1 MAQATITYGNLAL
14 SLDGSEAFVTN
25 TCQGM
30 ANILAPDFVGEAEQE
45 TAPVEQETAPVEQ
58 EATPAS
64 AKEYAPCEDG
74 VFNWQEYS
82 LEKIRSDSRFDT
94 VLDDAKIIYSIAVEL
109 VAKKL
114 AESGRDR
121 FGNVRADRDMRVFM
135 HRTGF
140 GYKRVERLLRLLSC
154 GYGLITIE
162 TYGERS
168 DGSFG
173 HVLLINENPF
183 PLRSPTAHQK
193 DDCLEPDRDKL
204 ITGEDFSCL
213 LDNRCI
219 YLVSDEARKL
229 YENIVEE
236 AQKSARIDAADSKH
250 RAYINLSSK
259 DVRLYF
265 GLDCTE
271 GHVTAL
277 FKELDETGIGLISRT
292 RKLKERFATIYLNG
306 FDTSSLS

>member
-25 TCQGM
+25 TCQSM
-30 ANILAPDFVGEAEQE
+30 ANFLDPDFVGK
-45 TAPVEQETAPVEQ
+45 VEQETAPVEQ
-58 EATPAS
+58 GTAPAS
-64 AKEYAPCEDG
+64 AQEDVAALREDG
-74 VFNWQEYS
+74 VFNWQKYS
-82 LEKIRSDSRFDT
+82 LEKIRSDPRFDT
-94 VLDDAKIIYSIAVEL
+94 VLDDAKIIYAIAIEVM
-109 VAKKL
+109 AKKL

-121 FGNVRADRDMRVFM
+121 FGKVRADRDMRVFM

-140 GYKRVERLLRLLSC
+140 SYKRVERLLRLLSC
-154 GYGLITIE
+154 GYGLISIE

-173 HVLLINENPF
+173 HVLHINENPF

>member
-14 SLDGSEAFVTN
+14 SLDGSEAFVAN

-30 ANILAPDFVGEAEQE
+30 ANILDSGFVGEVKQE
-45 TAPVEQETAPVEQ
+45 AAPVEQETAP
-58 EATPAS
+58 AS
-64 AKEYAPCEDG
+64 AQEDVATLCEDD
-74 VFNWQEYS
+74 VFNWQKYS
-82 LEKIRSDSRFDT
+82 LEKIRSDPRFDT
-94 VLDDAKIIYSIAVEL
+94 VLDDAKIIYAIAIEVM
-109 VAKKL
+109 AKKL

-121 FGNVRADRDMRVFM
+121 FGKVRADRDMRVFM

-140 GYKRVERLLRLLSC
+140 SYKRVERLLRLLSC
-154 GYGLITIE
+154 GYGLISIE

-173 HVLLINENPF
+173 HVLHINENPF

-306 FDTSSLS
+306 FDTSNLS